1 MFDNFRARSEAH
13 RAMYDFRSSVHA
25 SIVGKNF
32 ALFRKTT
39 TTKANIVVVGRN
51 RSQRNKSFKIS
62 SIILSKTFP
71 RNLQLIANKE
81 EREIKKGK
89 STRSIESAMQAISD
103 LGSSSSLI
111 VATKEEEEDAEDD
124 RMKAAFEGNQKE
136 IFSTQRRKKKE
147 TELAGEEEEEEEEE
161 EMMVV
166 NDRREELI
174 KFERNGENFAEQT
187 VAVASDGP
195 IDVLHASSKQTKSWQ
210 AVRRA
215 VTIGPVQS
223 NSLIG
228 GTPLIDLTNCLSL
241 NRDKVKIY
249 AKCEYMNP
257 SGSIKDRI
265 ASYILQAAIDCGDL
279 REGMTVV
286 AATSGNT
293 GSAIAAACA
302 IRGFDYIVITNKKCS
317 IEKIDS
323 MKAYGGTVIVAKSG
337 VAADDPEHYQNIENT
352 MVKENPEKYFGV
364 NQYDN
369 LNNAKAYEATLGPEI
384 IAQTKGLITHFIA
397 GSSTGGTLTGT
408 ARYLK
413 AVNPDIKSVLAD
425 PRGSVLW
432 DNFVNDVPENELVV
446 GKWETEGVGKDSI
459 PGCLSWD
466 VVDGATQGD
475 DATSFFTC
483 RKVARELGILVG
495 GSAGLN
501 LNACAVLSGQ
511 IEQGTIVTVLP
522 DSGVKY
528 LSKIFNDEWMQTKG
542 FIGKEKNPKNGSI
555 YWKPGSDDPCANQ
568 PSSRMFPKNRCAL
581 QNDPRPECKDD
592 ELNPREQTEAEL
604 RFLEETAARMVE
616 YHRQSIKIGE
626 EPVVVS
632 NTPESVRQIFTD
644 AGVDM
649 NLDHIQESW
658 NEQQLRDAVSTV
670 LQTSVRSSSP
680 LFLNQLYAGVDPV
693 ALAGE
698 WVSAALNSNVHTFE
712 VSPALTE
719 IEKSCLAKVVRMW
732 LKTKEGD
739 QTPEHDGLFVPG
751 GSISILYSILLARDL
766 ADSSIRKCGMDRA
779 NKLVAFCSQ
788 NAHYS
793 YKKSAI
799 VIGLGEE
806 NLVAVKC
813 RPNGAMDPGALR
825 AAIASAIAAGK
836 QPFYV
841 GTTAGTTV
849 LGAFDPF
856 DELFDVIDE
865 FQNNNGQS
873 RRIWTHID
881 GAWGGSAMLS
891 KKHSYLMDGAERSDS
906 FSWNPHKM
914 LGMPLQCS
922 TFVCKHPGSLSKAN
936 GAKAEYLFQPDKN
949 NSGADLGDR
958 TIQCG
963 RKADALKLWLAW
975 KLRGDKGFAECID
988 RSFHLAKFVQL
999 EVENSDG
1006 KFLLVQPAQCS
1017 NVGFWYVPPRL
1028 RPFNRETATDAQWAE
1043 LGFVAPKLKNSMQRA
1058 GDAMIGFQ
1066 PIASMGYVNFFRLVL
1081 PNPRHITEMD
1091 LRAMLDRMDEY
1102 GQHF

>member
-1 MFDNFRARSEAH
+1 MH
-13 RAMYDFRSSVHA
+13 
-25 SIVGKNF
+25 
-32 ALFRKTT
+32 
-39 TTKANIVVVGRN
+39 
-51 RSQRNKSFKIS
+51 
-62 SIILSKTFP
+62 
-71 RNLQLIANKE
+71 
-81 EREIKKGK
+81 
-89 STRSIESAMQAISD
+89 STRTNASMLCINITPKFVRIRRGVALSTH
-103 LGSSSSLI
+103 SSSLRNCQI
-111 VATKEEEEDAEDD
+111 LSSNAERGTKTQ
-124 RMKAAFEGNQKE
+124 RLLLSGNQKLV
-136 IFSTQRRKKKE
+136 IDSSTSDDASMGSHFSRHFSSPFARVSDTRRHALLVTSASSNNNNNNKITSAKSGLNSTSGGESRLRAINNPSQQREQQGLADALAAGKSAKSPPGSSRGQEEKE
-147 TELAGEEEEEEEEE
+147 MIDQTYEL
-161 EMMVV
+161 
-166 NDRREELI
+166 
-174 KFERNGENFAEQT
+174 NGNNFAEQT
-187 VAVASDGP
+187 IATPSDGP

-215 VTIGPVQS
+215 VTTGPVQS
-223 NSLIG
+223 NALIG
-228 GTPLIDLTNCLSL
+228 GTPLIDVTSVLSL
-241 NRDKVKIY
+241 NPSKVKIY

-265 ASYILQAAIDCGDL
+265 ASYILQAAIDAGDL
-279 REGMTVV
+279 KEGMTVV

-323 MKAYGGTVIVAKSG
+323 MRAYGGTVIVAKSG

-352 MVKENPEKYFGV
+352 MVAENPGKYFGV

-369 LNNAKAYEATLGPEI
+369 LNNALAYEATLGPEI
-384 IAQTKGLITHFIA
+384 IAQTKGLITHFVA

-408 ARYLK
+408 SRYLK
-413 AVNPDIKSVLAD
+413 AVNPEIKSVLAD

-432 DNFVNDVPENELVV
+432 DNFVNDVPENELIV
-446 GKWETEGVGKDSI
+446 GKWEIEGVGKDSI
-459 PGCLSWD
+459 PGVLSWD
-466 VVDGATQGD
+466 VVDGAQRGD
-475 DATSFFTC
+475 DASSFYTC
-483 RKVARELGILVG
+483 RKVARDLGVLVG

-501 LNACAVLSGQ
+501 LHACAVLSGK
-511 IEQGTIVTVLP
+511 IDNGVIVTVLP

-528 LSKIFNDEWMQTKG
+528 LSKIFNDDWMNEKG
-542 FIGKEKNPKNGSI
+542 FTGKEKSPEDGEI
-555 YWKPGSDDPCANQ
+555 YWRPGANDPCENQ
-568 PSSRMFPKNRCAL
+568 KSSRMFPINACSL
-581 QNDPRPECKDD
+581 QHDTRKQCNDD

-616 YHRQSIKIGE
+616 YHRQSVKIGE
-626 EPVVVS
+626 EPVVLM
-632 NTPESVRQIFTD
+632 NTPESIRAMFSE
-644 AGVDM
+644 AGVGM
-649 NLDHIQESW
+649 TFEHQEPAWS
-658 NEQQLRDAVSTV
+658 EQQLRDAVTTI

-712 VSPALTE
+712 VAPSLTE
-719 IEKSCLAKVVRMW
+719 IEKSCLEKVARCW
-732 LKTKEGD
+732 LKTNDGVE
-739 QTPEHDGLFVPG
+739 TPEHDGLFVPG
-751 GSISILYSILLARDL
+751 GSLSILYSILLARDV
-766 ADSSIRKCGMDRA
+766 ADSSIRKAGMDRN
-779 NKLVAFCSQ
+779 NKLVAFCSE

-799 VIGLGEE
+799 VTGLGEE

-813 RPNGAMDPGALR
+813 LPNGAMDPGALR

-836 QPFYV
+836 TPFYV

-856 DELFDVIDE
+856 SEIFDVVDE
-865 FQNNNGQS
+865 FQNANGKSQ
-873 RRIWTHID
+873 RIWTHID
-881 GAWGGSAMLS
+881 GAWGGGAMLS
-891 KKHSYLMDGAERSDS
+891 KEHNHLMDGAERSDS

-922 TFVCKHPGSLSKAN
+922 VFVCKHAGSLSKAN

-963 RKADALKLWLAW
+963 RKADAVKLWLAW
-975 KLRGDKGFAECID
+975 KLRGDEGFAKCID

-1006 KFLLVQPAQCS
+1006 KFVLVQPAQCS

-1028 RPFNRETATDAQWAE
+1028 RPFNRTTATEEDWAE
-1043 LGFVAPKLKNSMQRA
+1043 LGYVAPKLKNAMQKA

-1091 LRAMLDRMDEY
+1091 LRAMLDRMDTY
-1102 GQHF
+1102 GQEF